1 MPVGTNGN
9 KRDIKLIKET
19 QFTEQPP
26 VWSNRRI
33 WALAVGQ
40 TLSWAGLFYIFPAL
54 LTRWE
59 SDFGWGREILTFA
72 FSGALIVAAVAGVLA
87 GRIIDQGKS
96 RLLLSGSAV
105 FGAVLLAS
113 LPQVSSLLQF
123 YLIWLGI
130 GVAMAGC
137 LYEPCFA
144 YLTRRYQEEAK
155 RPIVMITL
163 VAGFAGTICFPVA
176 NAISNAIH
184 WQASVWLFA
193 ASICFV
199 AAPLLWYGSSEK
211 TPDKT
216 IRSPS
221 TAKPALAAI
230 ISLVLRRPRFWA
242 LAIQLGSVAINH
254 GMIISHILP
263 LIESRGVQ
271 SGHAIIAASFIG
283 VAQIVGRLAV
293 LPLEKRTS
301 LVVICGI
308 ALVGLSAAS
317 GSLALAGYSIVF
329 LGTFVLLQGASIG
342 VESITKPLITAQ
354 MLGRENF
361 GTISALVSI
370 LFVWGFALAPA
381 LGGIIWASYGYDVFF
396 KITMALGLV
405 ALIGLIIAS
414 RDQRRTEPS

>member
-1 MPVGTNGN
+1 M
-9 KRDIKLIKET
+9 
-19 QFTEQPP
+19 TEAHT
-26 VWSNRRI
+26 VWKDPRI
-33 WALAVGQ
+33 WALAAGQ
-40 TLSWAGLFYIFPAL
+40 ALAWAGLFYIFPAL

-72 FSGALIVAAVAGVLA
+72 FSGALMVAAIAGVLA
-87 GRIIDQGKS
+87 GRIIDRGKS

-105 FGAVLLAS
+105 LGAALLAS
-113 LPQVSSLLQF
+113 LPQVATVTQF
-123 YLIWLGI
+123 YLIWLGL
-130 GVAMAGC
+130 GMAMAGC

-163 VAGFAGTICFPVA
+163 VAGFAGTICFPIA
-176 NAISNAIH
+176 NAISDAIH

-193 ASICFV
+193 ASTCFV
-199 AAPLLWYGSSEK
+199 AAPLLWYGSSEE

-216 IRSPS
+216 IGSPS
-221 TAKPALAAI
+221 APKPAFAAVL
-230 ISLVLRRPRFWA
+230 SPVLRRPRFWA
-242 LAIQLGSVAINH
+242 LAILFGSVSINH

-263 LIESRGVQ
+263 LIESRGV
-271 SGHAIIAASFIG
+271 SSHHAIIAASFIG

-293 LPLEKRTS
+293 LPLERRTS
-301 LVVICGI
+301 LVVICGT

-329 LGTFVLLQGASIG
+329 LGTFVLLQGASVGI
-342 VESITKPLITAQ
+342 ESITKPLITAQ

-361 GTISALVSI
+361 GTVSAMVSI

-381 LGGIIWASYGYDVFF
+381 LGGIIWASYGYAVFF
-396 KITMALGLV
+396 KFTMALGL
-405 ALIGLIIAS
+405 IGLTSLIIVS
-414 RDQRRTEPS
+414 RPQRPSKPRR